1 MPLESLVSPS
11 QTAGV
16 FLDSSLSIPLW
27 SNPSVLSTWMLKSR
41 WSLSPFLSND
51 HYLGSCPHYFLPG
64 QSSQPLWYLC
74 FLQAYPNA
82 IQSDFPIMKTQP
94 CHFWVKNQS
103 FSDASELLGE
113 SPKSKHMCLLHT
125 SLTWSFVTIPLT
137 GHFKRF
143 WFHTLIS

>member
-1 MPLESLVSPS
+1 
-11 QTAGV
+11 
-16 FLDSSLSIPLW
+16 
-27 SNPSVLSTWMLKSR
+27 MLKSR

-113 SPKSKHMCLLHT
+113 SPKSKHMLAAYFSNLVFCHH
-125 SLTWSFVTIPLT
+125 SPNWSFQT
-137 GHFKRF
+137 F
-143 WFHTLIS
+143 LISYTYQLKKRKKRACTPNKCTFILIIYTNILIKHIF